1 MDFLG
6 KWTECDICNESF
18 KIVLDSE
25 ICLKCGQ
32 VRLNGKTITSA
43 LKTVDA
49 YKSENESKI
58 SEYSKL
64 FCTQQLASL
73 SAEEQELVKFLN
85 SLNTIAGIISE
96 DVVYTTKSEEPQK
109 LYDLLLNLDGFAKK
123 MSNQDK

>member
-32 VRLNGKTITSA
+32 VRLNGKAITSA

-64 FCTQQLASL
+64 LCMQQLDSL
-73 SAEEQELVKFLN
+73 NPEEQEIVKFLN
-85 SLNTIAGIISE
+85 DLNTIVGIISE
-96 DVVYTTKSEEPQK
+96 EGVYTTKLKEPQK
-109 LYDLLLNLDGFAKK
+109 LYDLLLKLDSFAKK
-123 MSNQDK
+123 NSNQDK

>member
-6 KWTECDICNESF
+6 KWTECDICSESF

-32 VRLNGKTITSA
+32 VRLNEKAITSA
-43 LKTVDA
+43 LKVVDD
-49 YKSENESKI
+49 YKRENQSKI

-64 FCTQQLASL
+64 LCTQQLASL
-73 SAEEQELVKFLN
+73 SPKEQELVKFLD
-85 SLNTIAGIISE
+85 SFNTIEGMIS
-96 DVVYTTKSEEPQK
+96 DGGVYTTKLKDPQK
-109 LYDLLLNLDGFAKK
+109 LYDLLLKLDSFAKK

>member
-32 VRLNGKTITSA
+32 VRLNGKAITSA

-64 FCTQQLASL
+64 LCMQQLDSL
-73 SAEEQELVKFLN
+73 NPEEQELVKFLN
-85 SLNTIAGIISE
+85 DLNTIVGIISE
-96 DVVYTTKSEEPQK
+96 EGVYTTKLKEPQK
-109 LYDLLLNLDGFAKK
+109 TI
-123 MSNQDK
+123 

>member
-32 VRLNGKTITSA
+32 VRLNGKAITSA
-43 LKTVDA
+43 IKVVDD
-49 YKSENESKI
+49 YKRENESKI

-73 SAEEQELVKFLN
+73 SAEEQELAEFLG
-85 SLNTIAGIISE
+85 SLNTFVGIISE
-96 DVVYTTKSEEPQK
+96 NGVYTTKLKEPQK
-109 LYDLLLNLDGFAKK
+109 LYDFLLKLDSFAKK

>member
-1 MDFLG
+1 MFLS
-6 KWTECDICNESF
+6 KWSF

-32 VRLNGKTITSA
+32 VRLNGKTIASA
-43 LKTVDA
+43 LKIVDA

-64 FCTQQLASL
+64 MCTQQLASL
-73 SAEEQELVKFLN
+73 SPEEQELAEFLG
-85 SLNTIAGIISE
+85 SLNTFVGIISE
-96 DVVYTTKSEEPQK
+96 NGVYTTKLKEPQK
-109 LYDLLLNLDGFAKK
+109 LYDFLLKLDSFAKK

>member
-6 KWTECDICNESF
+6 KWTECDICGEPF
-18 KIVLDSE
+18 KIVLNSE

-43 LKTVDA
+43 LKVVDD
-49 YKSENESKI
+49 YKRENESKI

-64 FCTQQLASL
+64 LCTQQLASL
-73 SAEEQELVKFLN
+73 SPEEQELAEFLG
-85 SLNTIAGIISE
+85 SITTIVGIISE
-96 DVVYTTKSEEPQK
+96 GGVYTTKLKEPQK
-109 LYDLLLNLDGFAKK
+109 LYDLLLKLDSFAKK

>member
-6 KWTECDICNESF
+6 KWTECDICGEPF
-18 KIVLDSE
+18 KIVLNSE

-49 YKSENESKI
+49 YKSENETQI

-64 FCTQQLASL
+64 LCMQQLDSL
-73 SAEEQELVKFLN
+73 NPEEQEIVKFLN
-85 SLNTIAGIISE
+85 DLNTIVGIISE
-96 DVVYTTKSEEPQK
+96 EGVYTTKLKEPQK
-109 LYDLLLNLDGFAKK
+109 LYDLLLKLDSFAKK
-123 MSNQDK
+123 NSNQDK

>member
-6 KWTECDICNESF
+6 KWTECDICGEPF
-18 KIVLDSE
+18 KIVLNSE

-32 VRLNGKTITSA
+32 VCLNGKTITSA

-64 FCTQQLASL
+64 LCMQQLDSL
-73 SAEEQELVKFLN
+73 NPEEQELVKFLN
-85 SLNTIAGIISE
+85 DLNTIVGIISE
-96 DVVYTTKSEEPQK
+96 EGVYTTKLKEPQK
-109 LYDLLLNLDGFAKK
+109 LYDLLLKLDSFAKK
-123 MSNQDK
+123 NSNQDK

>member
-1 MDFLG
+1 MHFLG

-32 VRLNGKTITSA
+32 VRLNGKAITSA

-64 FCTQQLASL
+64 LCMQQLDSL
-73 SAEEQELVKFLN
+73 NSEEQELVKFLN
-85 SLNTIAGIISE
+85 DLNTIVGIISE
-96 DVVYTTKSEEPQK
+96 EGVHTKKLKEPQK
-109 LYDLLLNLDGFAKK
+109 LYDLLLKLDSFVKK
-123 MSNQDK
+123 NSNQDK

>member
-32 VRLNGKTITSA
+32 VRLNGKAITSA

-64 FCTQQLASL
+64 LCMQQLDSL
-73 SAEEQELVKFLN
+73 NLEEQELVKFLN
-85 SLNTIAGIISE
+85 DLNTIVGIISE
-96 DVVYTTKSEEPQK
+96 EGVYMTKLKEPQK
-109 LYDLLLNLDGFAKK
+109 LYDLLLKLDGFAKK
-123 MSNQDK
+123 NSNQDK

>member
-32 VRLNGKTITSA
+32 VRLNGKAITSA

-64 FCTQQLASL
+64 LCMQQLDSL
-73 SAEEQELVKFLN
+73 NSEEQELVKFLN
-85 SLNTIAGIISE
+85 DLNTIVGIISE
-96 DVVYTTKSEEPQK
+96 EGVYTTKSKEPQK
-109 LYDLLLNLDGFAKK
+109 LYDLLLKLDSFAKK
-123 MSNQDK
+123 NSNQDK

>member
-6 KWTECDICNESF
+6 KWTECDICGEPF
-18 KIVLDSE
+18 KIVLNSE

-43 LKTVDA
+43 LKAVDD
-49 YKSENESKI
+49 YKRENESKI

-64 FCTQQLASL
+64 LCTQQFASL
-73 SAEEQELVKFLN
+73 SAEEQELVKFLD
-85 SLNTIAGIISE
+85 SLNTIVGIISE
-96 DVVYTTKSEEPQK
+96 GGVYTTKLKEPQK
-109 LYDLLLNLDGFAKK
+109 LYDLLLKLDSFAKK

>member
-32 VRLNGKTITSA
+32 VRLNGKAITSA

-58 SEYSKL
+58 LEYSKL
-64 FCTQQLASL
+64 LCMQQLDSL
-73 SAEEQELVKFLN
+73 NPEEQELVKFLN
-85 SLNTIAGIISE
+85 DLNTIVGIISE
-96 DVVYTTKSEEPQK
+96 EGVYTTKLKEPQK
-109 LYDLLLNLDGFAKK
+109 LYDLLLKLDSFAKK
-123 MSNQDK
+123 NSNQDK

>member
-6 KWTECDICNESF
+6 KWTKCDICNESF

-32 VRLNGKTITSA
+32 VRLNGKAITSA

-64 FCTQQLASL
+64 LCMQQLDSL
-73 SAEEQELVKFLN
+73 NPEEQELVKFLN
-85 SLNTIAGIISE
+85 YLNTIVGIISE
-96 DVVYTTKSEEPQK
+96 EGVYTTKLKEPKK
-109 LYDLLLNLDGFAKK
+109 LYDLLLKLDSFAKK
-123 MSNQDK
+123 NSSQDK

>member
-1 MDFLG
+1 MEFLG

-32 VRLNGKTITSA
+32 VRLNGKAITSA

-64 FCTQQLASL
+64 LCMKQLDSL
-73 SAEEQELVKFLN
+73 NPEEQELVKFLN
-85 SLNTIAGIISE
+85 DLNTIVGIISE
-96 DVVYTTKSEEPQK
+96 EGVYTTKLKEPKK
-109 LYDLLLNLDGFAKK
+109 LYDLLLKLDSFAKK
-123 MSNQDK
+123 NSKQDK

>member
-6 KWTECDICNESF
+6 KWTECDICGEPF
-18 KIVLDSE
+18 KIVLNSE

-32 VRLNGKTITSA
+32 VRLNGKAITSA
-43 LKTVDA
+43 LKIVDDC
-49 YKSENESKI
+49 KRENESKI

-64 FCTQQLASL
+64 LCTQQLASL

-109 LYDLLLNLDGFAKK
+109 LYDLLLNLDSFAKK
-123 MSNQDK
+123 MPNQDK

>member
-6 KWTECDICNESF
+6 KWTECDICGEPF
-18 KIVLDSE
+18 KIVLNSE

-64 FCTQQLASL
+64 LCMQQLDSL
-73 SAEEQELVKFLN
+73 NPKEQELVKFLN
-85 SLNTIAGIISE
+85 DLNTIVGIISE
-96 DVVYTTKSEEPQK
+96 EGVYTTKLKEPQK
-109 LYDLLLNLDGFAKK
+109 LYDLLLKLDSFAKK
-123 MSNQDK
+123 NSNQDK

>member
-6 KWTECDICNESF
+6 KWTECDICGEPF
-18 KIVLDSE
+18 KIVLNSE

-49 YKSENESKI
+49 YKSENETQI

-64 FCTQQLASL
+64 LCMQQLDSL
-73 SAEEQELVKFLN
+73 SPEEQELVKFLN
-85 SLNTIAGIISE
+85 DLNTIVGIISE
-96 DVVYTTKSEEPQK
+96 EGVYTTKLKEPQK
-109 LYDLLLNLDGFAKK
+109 LYDLLLKLDSFAKK
-123 MSNQDK
+123 NSNQDK

>member
-32 VRLNGKTITSA
+32 VRLNGKTIASA
-43 LKTVDA
+43 LKIVDA

-64 FCTQQLASL
+64 MCTQQLASL
-73 SAEEQELVKFLN
+73 SPEEQELAAFLG
-85 SLNTIAGIISE
+85 SLNAIVGIISE
-96 DVVYTTKSEEPQK
+96 SGVYTTKLKEPQK
-109 LYDLLLNLDGFAKK
+109 LYDLLLKLDSFAKK

>member
-1 MDFLG
+1 MNFLE
-6 KWTECDICNESF
+6 KWRECDICNESF

-64 FCTQQLASL
+64 LCMQQLDSL
-73 SAEEQELVKFLN
+73 NPEEQEHVKFLN
-85 SLNTIAGIISE
+85 DLNTIVGIISE
-96 DVVYTTKSEEPQK
+96 EGVYTTKLKEPQK
-109 LYDLLLNLDGFAKK
+109 LYDLLLKLDSFAKK
-123 MSNQDK
+123 NSNQDK